1 MAWIQLLLF
10 SFLSFTP
17 LTTLSHSGSEDEP
30 ESPFKSI
37 CEGVRTELSNC
48 NERLLEKTE
57 YSFNIEKDMFALK
70 EQLREI
76 RILCI
81 NASQAS
87 AIQIAALQNQ
97 LDHMLKQLGEKDTG
111 PAADVLNILQKYVE
125 VQKLELNLLAETDP
139 SKIAE
144 LQKQLKK
151 SRADLEEVNE
161 NLDKLECQAVNNSQI
176 LHVVSL
182 QQQIDELRNTGGS
195 NSSSQILVL
204 ETQLEKAMRHLEENE
219 DTASILIKP
228 IIRLQDEI
236 VELYERQALLLITH
250 IQFTAF
256 QSRLGEKEI
265 LLSDLQKEKEE
276 KGDDRNINEQI
287 DAVEQ
292 EVRQLEARMDDLKK
306 NLSQKLELEK
316 ELQEKKTQLED
327 KLKQM
332 KNDSQELISQI
343 LTLQL
348 ELRVRQIEAQGEKMA
363 AQTQI
368 TDLEKELSEK
378 SERITELLGRNQY
391 LEEKIADTLAECND
405 NQENYN
411 ELLNKVE
418 KLTAKVDDSNLRQ
431 ILDIVSLNQE
441 INNLEDRIRSK
452 MSESKRN
459 ELQKEL
465 REKKEQLDSKKKEL
479 ETNDDLN
486 TRITLRIISELDELR
501 KLQNENVGVDQIKD
515 KKDELLGLLS
525 ELDDSNLAKIML
537 KNLFLLSDMSQLKKF
552 ISHLK
557 QQTDKQ
563 MAELQEEVRKKEK
576 QLRRKTTELGQKDSD
591 VPTLTKEIRDLEEE
605 LKNLTK
611 QTKDLGNTSA
621 SQLRELEEQLNET
634 RQKLEKGNKALQE
647 KDAEFAKNE
656 LEEQLNKKEEELSDL
671 NNNNAELE
679 EQLKKKE
686 EELSHLINNTAELE
700 EQLKKKE
707 EELSHLNN
715 NTTDVI
721 DDNKCLQDDVTRLNE
736 RVKELEKLEEQL
748 KKKEEELSHL
758 NNKTTELEE
767 QLNKKEEELSDL
779 NNNNAELEEQLKK
792 KEEELSHLNNNTT
805 ALEEQLKKKE
815 EELSHLNNNTTDV
828 IDDNKRLRDDVMR
841 LNERVKELEKLE
853 EQLNKKEEELS
864 DLNNNADVIDENER
878 LRDLVTTLHERVKE
892 LEMMENKQRFPDEDL
907 FVKKNEQ
914 PVTEE
919 PSKDISVASLEFD
932 LQTAHRRL
940 LISTDGKTAR
950 GAEYASAVRDSPKR
964 YDTVIAAL
972 TKTGFTSGRHYWEVL
987 VKDRSCFVVGVAAES
1002 APRKGEIRYK
1012 PSNGYWTILRKKDRR
1027 HQAQTERPFTLRFT
1041 DKLSIIGILVD
1052 FTKGEVTFYNVQ
1064 TRASLYKF
1072 RGNNFTEKLYPYVA
1086 TCTDENP
1093 QESPIELLQPHS
1105 PLWLQ

>member
-1 MAWIQLLLF
+1 MSDQGHLGQISLYLYCSLA
-10 SFLSFTP
+10 
-17 LTTLSHSGSEDEP
+17 
-30 ESPFKSI
+30 
-37 CEGVRTELSNC
+37 GVRTELSNC

-715 NTTDVI
+715 
-721 DDNKCLQDDVTRLNE
+721 K
-736 RVKELEKLEEQL
+736 
-748 KKKEEELSHL
+748 
-758 NNKTTELEE
+758 
-767 QLNKKEEELSDL
+767 
-779 NNNNAELEEQLKK
+779 
-792 KEEELSHLNNNTT
+792 TT

-864 DLNNNADVIDENER
+864 DLNNNNADVIDENER

>member
-1 MAWIQLLLF
+1 MSDQGHLGQISLYLYCSLA
-10 SFLSFTP
+10 
-17 LTTLSHSGSEDEP
+17 
-30 ESPFKSI
+30 
-37 CEGVRTELSNC
+37 GVRTELSNC

-686 EELSHLINNTAELE
+686 EELSHLINNTA
-700 EQLKKKE
+700 
-707 EELSHLNN
+707 
-715 NTTDVI
+715 
-721 DDNKCLQDDVTRLNE
+721 
-736 RVKELEKLEEQL
+736 
-748 KKKEEELSHL
+748 
-758 NNKTTELEE
+758 
-767 QLNKKEEELSDL
+767 
-779 NNNNAELEEQLKK
+779 
-792 KEEELSHLNNNTT
+792 

-864 DLNNNADVIDENER
+864 DLNNNNADVIDENER

>member
-1 MAWIQLLLF
+1 MSDQGHLGQISLYLYCSLA
-10 SFLSFTP
+10 
-17 LTTLSHSGSEDEP
+17 
-30 ESPFKSI
+30 
-37 CEGVRTELSNC
+37 GVRTELSNC

-715 NTTDVI
+715 NTT
-721 DDNKCLQDDVTRLNE
+721 
-736 RVKELEKLEEQL
+736 
-748 KKKEEELSHL
+748 
-758 NNKTTELEE
+758 
-767 QLNKKEEELSDL
+767 
-779 NNNNAELEEQLKK
+779 
-792 KEEELSHLNNNTT
+792 

-864 DLNNNADVIDENER
+864 DLNNNNADVIDENER

>member
-97 LDHMLKQLGEKDTG
+97 LDRMLKQLGEKDTG

-125 VQKLELNLLAETDP
+125 VQKLELNLLIETDP
-139 SKIAE
+139 RKIAE

-151 SRADLEEVNE
+151 SRADLEEVNG

-182 QQQIDELRNTGGS
+182 QQQIDELRKTEGS
-195 NSSSQILVL
+195 KSSSQILVL
-204 ETQLEKAMRHLEENE
+204 ETQLEKEMRHLEENE
-219 DTASILIKP
+219 DAASKLIKP

-236 VELYERQALLLITH
+236 VELYKRRALLLITH
-250 IQFTAF
+250 IRFTAF

-276 KGDDRNINEQI
+276 KGDDGNINEQI

-292 EVRQLEARMDDLKK
+292 EVRQLEARIDDLKK
-306 NLSQKLELEK
+306 NLSQKLELEN
-316 ELQEKKTQLED
+316 ELQEKKTQLEV

-363 AQTQI
+363 AQAQI

-378 SERITELLGRNQY
+378 SERIIELLGRNQY
-391 LEEKIADTLAECND
+391 LEKKFADMLAECND
-405 NQENYN
+405 HQENYN
-411 ELLNKVE
+411 ELLNKME
-418 KLTAKVDDSNLRQ
+418 ELTAKVDDSNLRQ
-431 ILDIVSLNQE
+431 IVDIVSLNQE
-441 INNLEDRIRSK
+441 INNLEDRIRSET
-452 MSESKRN
+452 SESKRN

-465 REKKEQLDSKKKEL
+465 REKKEQLDSKKIEL
-479 ETNDDLN
+479 ETDDDLN
-486 TRITLRIISELDELR
+486 TRITLRIISKLDELR
-501 KLQNENVGVDQIKD
+501 KLQIENVGVDQIKD

-537 KNLFLLSDMSQLKKF
+537 KNLFLLSDESQLKKL

-563 MAELQEEVRKKEK
+563 IAELQEEVRKKEK
-576 QLRRKTTELGQKDSD
+576 QLRRKTTELGQEDSD
-591 VPTLTKEIRDLEEE
+591 VATLTKEIRDLEEE

-647 KDAEFAKNE
+647 KDAELAKNE
-656 LEEQLNKKEEELSDL
+656 LEEQLIKKEEELSDL

-686 EELSHLINNTAELE
+686 EELSHLINNTTGERSVSPPRLHHSLFYFIVPDC
-700 EQLKKKE
+700 QR
-707 EELSHLNN
+707 
-715 NTTDVI
+715 
-721 DDNKCLQDDVTRLNE
+721 RLNMVE
-736 RVKELEKLEEQL
+736 GGDTR
-748 KKKEEELSHL
+748 
-758 NNKTTELEE
+758 
-767 QLNKKEEELSDL
+767 
-779 NNNNAELEEQLKK
+779 
-792 KEEELSHLNNNTT
+792 
-805 ALEEQLKKKE
+805 
-815 EELSHLNNNTTDV
+815 
-828 IDDNKRLRDDVMR
+828 
-841 LNERVKELEKLE
+841 
-853 EQLNKKEEELS
+853 
-864 DLNNNADVIDENER
+864 
-878 LRDLVTTLHERVKE
+878 
-892 LEMMENKQRFPDEDL
+892 
-907 FVKKNEQ
+907 
-914 PVTEE
+914 
-919 PSKDISVASLEFD
+919 IS
-932 LQTAHRRL
+932 
-940 LISTDGKTAR
+940 
-950 GAEYASAVRDSPKR
+950 Y
-964 YDTVIAAL
+964 
-972 TKTGFTSGRHYWEVL
+972 
-987 VKDRSCFVVGVAAES
+987 
-1002 APRKGEIRYK
+1002 
-1012 PSNGYWTILRKKDRR
+1012 
-1027 HQAQTERPFTLRFT
+1027 
-1041 DKLSIIGILVD
+1041 
-1052 FTKGEVTFYNVQ
+1052 
-1064 TRASLYKF
+1064 
-1072 RGNNFTEKLYPYVA
+1072 
-1086 TCTDENP
+1086 
-1093 QESPIELLQPHS
+1093 
-1105 PLWLQ
+1105 

>member
-1 MAWIQLLLF
+1 MSDQGHLGQISLYLYCSLA
-10 SFLSFTP
+10 
-17 LTTLSHSGSEDEP
+17 
-30 ESPFKSI
+30 
-37 CEGVRTELSNC
+37 GVRTELSNC

-715 NTTDVI
+715 NTT
-721 DDNKCLQDDVTRLNE
+721 E
-736 RVKELEKLEEQL
+736 LEEQL

-864 DLNNNADVIDENER
+864 DLNNNNADVIDENER

>member
-1 MAWIQLLLF
+1 MSDQGHLGQISLYLYCSLA
-10 SFLSFTP
+10 
-17 LTTLSHSGSEDEP
+17 
-30 ESPFKSI
+30 
-37 CEGVRTELSNC
+37 GVRTELSNC

-758 NNKTTELEE
+758 NNNTTELEE

-779 NNNNAELEEQLKK
+779 N
-792 KEEELSHLNNNTT
+792 
-805 ALEEQLKKKE
+805 
-815 EELSHLNNNTTDV
+815 
-828 IDDNKRLRDDVMR
+828 
-841 LNERVKELEKLE
+841 
-853 EQLNKKEEELS
+853 
-864 DLNNNADVIDENER
+864 NNNADVIDENER

>member
-1 MAWIQLLLF
+1 MSDQGHLGQISLYLYCSLA
-10 SFLSFTP
+10 
-17 LTTLSHSGSEDEP
+17 
-30 ESPFKSI
+30 
-37 CEGVRTELSNC
+37 GVRTELSNC

-748 KKKEEELSHL
+748 
-758 NNKTTELEE
+758 
-767 QLNKKEEELSDL
+767 NKKEEELSDL
-779 NNNNAELEEQLKK
+779 NNNNAELEEQL
-792 KEEELSHLNNNTT
+792 
-805 ALEEQLKKKE
+805 
-815 EELSHLNNNTTDV
+815 
-828 IDDNKRLRDDVMR
+828 
-841 LNERVKELEKLE
+841 
-853 EQLNKKEEELS
+853 NKKEEELS
-864 DLNNNADVIDENER
+864 DLNNNNADVIDENER